1 MHFNINYIMRDMVS
15 ANYIYKYLAI
25 GYNVGEYMY
34 FSTKY
39 AYRMCNRDIG
49 RFVSG

>member
-1 MHFNINYIMRDMVS
+1 MVS

-34 FSTKY
+34 VGTKY
-39 AYRMCNRDIG
+39 TNKMCNRDIG
-49 RFVSG
+49 RLVSG